1 MHSLNRV
8 LMLAAF
14 AFPVYC
20 QAELPLMPMPAK
32 VTPSA
37 AASGVTIQSDFT
49 AAIQGAGATD
59 SRVRAGVLRTLARLS
74 VQTGIPIAQKLAPEN
89 ASAGLLVVVER
100 ADHAAPQRL
109 GDDESYH
116 LAVASG
122 QARIDAP
129 APLGALRG
137 LETFLQLVQL
147 GKSGFTLPAVD
158 IQDAP
163 RFPWRGLSLDA
174 SRHFLPVPVMQRT
187 IDGLAAVKL
196 NVLHWH
202 LSDDEGFRVESLKY
216 PKLHELGS
224 EGLYYT
230 QAEIRDM
237 IAYARER
244 GVRVVPEFDIPGHS
258 TSWFAAYPEY
268 ASGAGPYLVS
278 HAQQRPTA
286 TMDPTREATYVFLD
300 GFLGE
305 MADLFPDEYFHIGG
319 DEVNP
324 QEWKANPAIQS
335 FMKLHQL
342 ADEDALQGYFTGRVQ
357 QILEKHGKHM
367 VGWDEI
373 LRPDIPKD
381 IVIHSWRGQ
390 KSLAEAARSGYH
402 GILSAGWYL
411 DLMQPASEHY
421 AVDPLKGE
429 TAGLDDAQR
438 KLILGGEAAMW
449 EEIATA
455 ENLDAKLWPRLAAIA
470 ERLWSPES
478 VTDVASMYRRLSV
491 VNTWLEWLDLRQRS
505 GLRLMRQRLAGAA
518 DPHPLEVFA
527 SILEPV
533 KEYERFENKEK
544 YHGSLTAFN
553 RLVDSIPPE
562 SDAAREFRSA
572 VGRYLAGRPHGRRE
586 TDALRSQLERWSD
599 NVPVVMPLLES
610 NSVLEETVPL
620 ARSVEDL
627 CRIGREALVLLAQGK
642 RADAAWTKKRLAA
655 VDDAAKAK
663 AELLIQIAPGIR
675 DLVNAAGAQK
685 RAN

>member
-1 MHSLNRV
+1 
-8 LMLAAF
+8 
-14 AFPVYC
+14 
-20 QAELPLMPMPAK
+20 MPMPAK

-74 VQTGIPIAQKLAPEN
+74 AQTGIPIAQKLAPEN

-174 SRHFLPVPVMQRT
+174 SRHFLPVPVMKRT

-258 TSWFAAYPEY
+258 TSWAGRSWERTRRSLPSCASSCRTSKTGCEKAATRSRPFASRCKA
-268 ASGAGPYLVS
+268 
-278 HAQQRPTA
+278 R
-286 TMDPTREATYVFLD
+286 DVFL
-300 GFLGE
+300 
-305 MADLFPDEYFHIGG
+305 
-319 DEVNP
+319 
-324 QEWKANPAIQS
+324 
-335 FMKLHQL
+335 
-342 ADEDALQGYFTGRVQ
+342 
-357 QILEKHGKHM
+357 
-367 VGWDEI
+367 
-373 LRPDIPKD
+373 
-381 IVIHSWRGQ
+381 
-390 KSLAEAARSGYH
+390 
-402 GILSAGWYL
+402 LSARR
-411 DLMQPASEHY
+411 A
-421 AVDPLKGE
+421 
-429 TAGLDDAQR
+429 
-438 KLILGGEAAMW
+438 
-449 EEIATA
+449 
-455 ENLDAKLWPRLAAIA
+455 PR
-470 ERLWSPES
+470 
-478 VTDVASMYRRLSV
+478 
-491 VNTWLEWLDLRQRS
+491 
-505 GLRLMRQRLAGAA
+505 
-518 DPHPLEVFA
+518 
-527 SILEPV
+527 
-533 KEYERFENKEK
+533 
-544 YHGSLTAFN
+544 
-553 RLVDSIPPE
+553 
-562 SDAAREFRSA
+562 
-572 VGRYLAGRPHGRRE
+572 
-586 TDALRSQLERWSD
+586 AL
-599 NVPVVMPLLES
+599 
-610 NSVLEETVPL
+610 NS
-620 ARSVEDL
+620 
-627 CRIGREALVLLAQGK
+627 
-642 RADAAWTKKRLAA
+642 
-655 VDDAAKAK
+655 
-663 AELLIQIAPGIR
+663 
-675 DLVNAAGAQK
+675 
-685 RAN
+685 